1 MQTKRYSGSIRDDA
15 YFRQKGINWIIGKD
29 RIQRKQQDR
38 RLLRKMKNIAVIL
51 AGGIGARVGGNVPK
65 QLLPLADG
73 RSVLEHATETFEQAD
88 CIDEVCIV
96 MHPDYIAFA
105 EQALLRNGWQKV
117 KHIIAGGKERWES
130 SVNAIRLYESELSAE
145 EFAHANILLHDAARP
160 FVSQAI
166 IANVCRALETHEAVT
181 VAIPATDT
189 MYVVT
194 QTPNPQPATLNP
206 QQTPPPHFVYP
217 NLSGQGGSRERGI
230 NPQPATHNSQPV
242 PLREDERVVHS
253 IPPRDTL
260 MRAQTPQAFR
270 LPLIARAYT
279 LALQDPTLQ
288 ATDDCGIL
296 HRYLPTKPIHIVAG
310 EETNR
315 KITFKEDL

>member
-1 MQTKRYSGSIRDDA
+1 
-15 YFRQKGINWIIGKD
+15 
-29 RIQRKQQDR
+29 
-38 RLLRKMKNIAVIL
+38 MKNIAVIL

-73 RSVLEHATETFEQAD
+73 RSVLEHATEAFEQAE

-130 SVNAIRLYESELSAE
+130 SVNAIRLYESALSEE
-145 EFAHANILLHDAARP
+145 EFASANILLHDAARP
-160 FVSQAI
+160 FVIQAI
-166 IANVCRALETHEAVT
+166 ITNVCQALNTHEAVT

-189 MYVVT
+189 MYVVDGEHAEKYVSAI
-194 QTPNPQPATLNP
+194 PA
-206 QQTPPPHFVYP
+206 
-217 NLSGQGGSRERGI
+217 
-230 NPQPATHNSQPV
+230 
-242 PLREDERVVHS
+242 
-253 IPPRDTL
+253 RDTL

-270 LPLIARAYT
+270 LSLIARAYAI
-279 LALQDPTLQ
+279 ALQDPALQ
-288 ATDDCGIL
+288 ATDDCGIV
-296 HRYLPTKPIHIVAG
+296 HRYLPMVQISIVHG
-310 EETNR
+310 EESNR

>member
-1 MQTKRYSGSIRDDA
+1 
-15 YFRQKGINWIIGKD
+15 
-29 RIQRKQQDR
+29 
-38 RLLRKMKNIAVIL
+38 MKNIAVIL

-73 RSVLEHATETFEQAD
+73 RSVLEHATEAFEQAN

-130 SVNAIRLYESELSAE
+130 SVNAIRLYESALSKE

-181 VAIPATDT
+181 VAIPSTDT

-194 QTPNPQPATLNP
+194 KPQNSQPATRN
-206 QQTPPPHFVYP
+206 
-217 NLSGQGGSRERGI
+217 GQ
-230 NPQPATHNSQPV
+230 
-242 PLREDERVVHS
+242 PLPIREDGRVVQS

-279 LALQDPTLQ
+279 IALQDPALQ
-288 ATDDCGIL
+288 ATDDCGIV
-296 HRYLPTKPIHIVAG
+296 HRYLPMEHISIVIG
-310 EETNR
+310 EENNK
-315 KITFKEDL
+315 KITFREDFLTSQK